1 MAYTNEALGK
11 ALEDLTAAYQHFI
24 DKAKDAAIAAMG
36 DTVIAQIKQ
45 DAKEHIASELA
56 EQKSALEKAIE
67 AAKRALHNSATE
79 ADTAL
84 KQTAEIKKNELASL
98 ITAAENALNEKS
110 VAALAEQKSALEKTI
125 EAAER
130 ALHNSAT
137 EADTA
142 LKQTA
147 EIKKNELASLI
158 TAAENALNEK
168 SAAALQEIEKT
179 SEKERLRLEEIKAR
193 FDSFLIKILQNGYV
207 QWPGMP
213 TPEQAELNFPGY
225 RWAEVN
231 YNGAFFRAKG
241 KDARPFDGGEQDD
254 AIRDIT
260 GFFTHDFGL
269 TAEGCFSV
277 SQMSSLGSS
286 NGTQPSGLIIF
297 RASDSVPTA
306 EENRPRNK
314 TIIIWKLEKI

>member
-1 MAYTNEALGK
+1 M
-11 ALEDLTAAYQHFI
+11 
-24 DKAKDAAIAAMG
+24 
-36 DTVIAQIKQ
+36 
-45 DAKEHIASELA
+45 
-56 EQKSALEKAIE
+56 
-67 AAKRALHNSATE
+67 
-79 ADTAL
+79 
-84 KQTAEIKKNELASL
+84 

-110 VAALAEQKSALEKTI
+110 AAALAEQKSALEKTI

-168 SAAALQEIEKT
+168 SAVALQEIEKT